1 VNLEEEVKRQIEE
14 AAGELADCLE
24 WSCDEEEVMECLDE
38 FLKVVFEA
46 VEDYM
51 RSVFGEEG
59 REGVGRAVGEQKAAR
74 DMPQV
79 RQARS

>member
-1 VNLEEEVKRQIEE
+1 MRGLAEEVRRQVEE

-24 WSCDEEEVMECLDE
+24 WSVEREEVMECLDE
-38 FLKVVFEA
+38 FLKVVLEA

-51 RSVFGEEG
+51 RGAFGEEG
-59 REGVGRAVGEQKAAR
+59 VEGAAGEQEAAR

-79 RQARS
+79 RQAGA

>member
-1 VNLEEEVKRQIEE
+1 VSLAEEVRRQVEE

-59 REGVGRAVGEQKAAR
+59 REGGGRAAGEQEAAR
-74 DMPQV
+74 GVPQV